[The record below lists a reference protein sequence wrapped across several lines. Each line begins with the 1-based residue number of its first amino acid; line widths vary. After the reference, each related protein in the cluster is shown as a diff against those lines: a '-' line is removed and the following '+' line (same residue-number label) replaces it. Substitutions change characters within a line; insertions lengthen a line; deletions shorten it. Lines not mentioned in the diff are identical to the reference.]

1 MTVDWH
7 AGPIT
12 RTTPLDK
19 HYRNT
24 QKVRQFLL
32 SECGAAFKFDR
43 GFMLWIKSGTPST
56 MGDVADEW
64 LRRYGGHSVSEGW
77 RQPLAAAV
85 AFNILSNDSTMLE

>member
-32 SECGAAFKFDR
+32 SECGAAL
-43 GFMLWIKSGTPST
+43 GVGEQWI
-56 MGDVADEW
+56 
-64 LRRYGGHSVSEGW
+64 
-77 RQPLAAAV
+77 
-85 AFNILSNDSTMLE
+85 

>member
-1 MTVDWH
+1 MTTYGLFAFSKSKEQTMTVDWH

-43 GFMLWIKSGTPST
+43 GLMLWIKSGTPST

-64 LRRYGGHSVSEGW
+64 LRRYG
-77 RQPLAAAV
+77 
-85 AFNILSNDSTMLE
+85 